1 MHLFYPPSCGLSV
14 HCRHPRLCP
23 SLSFLQ
29 TPAFLCSSECYIS
42 STMWL
47 FLVSCFD
54 SVYFCVS
61 KLFFFPVCPLPVHS
75 SELSTVPLYRKEKL
89 INRGIVGTQA
99 AYLDE
104 DIPSRP
110 SQWSAKTQ
118 FCCKRAVSWP
128 QVLSSSSP
136 SELSHEMTD
145 LIDCKHMHAVL
156 WTNYW
161 FYDLKIAS
169 VIEEVR
175 VFPQTVSFKESWHAF
190 ALQLLCDSA
199 EAASGYLEF
208 TVSLS
213 AEQAGYIYMY

>member
-1 MHLFYPPSCGLSV
+1 
-14 HCRHPRLCP
+14 
-23 SLSFLQ
+23 
-29 TPAFLCSSECYIS
+29 
-42 STMWL
+42 
-47 FLVSCFD
+47 
-54 SVYFCVS
+54 
-61 KLFFFPVCPLPVHS
+61 
-75 SELSTVPLYRKEKL
+75 
-89 INRGIVGTQA
+89 
-99 AYLDE
+99 
-104 DIPSRP
+104 
-110 SQWSAKTQ
+110 
-118 FCCKRAVSWP
+118 
-128 QVLSSSSP
+128 
-136 SELSHEMTD
+136 MTD